1 MRYKPNSTFQLKWM
15 LVFAVVFALAIGF
28 AQGIKP
34 VHADVAPPKAPPG
47 ANPDT
52 GGVITQVRMMDE
64 KVVIEV
70 LEEYDITEMGS
81 AFVWAEFHM
90 KNLGDTTEVLMVRF
104 PSSYNDGFSGYPEIE
119 NLMVYVDNATVPTSR
134 VNLEGEPDNWDDPV
148 QWVEF
153 EVVFP
158 PGEIVEI
165 EVDYTLYGTGEYPFV
180 SYAYLLETGAGWN
193 GTIGSAEIIV
203 RFPYKLNAGIFSDGS
218 PGWGGTTPG
227 VYLNT
232 EENELFWYF
241 EDFEPTSEN
250 NISFVTVWPSVWQK
264 IIDEQ
269 KNVSDFPNDG
279 EAWGRLAKLYK
290 ETSRL
295 RRGTRTDAGGIFLYK
310 ASIEAYQKAVD
321 LLPDDAL
328 WHVGYIDLISWDSWI
343 TTAYRASEND
353 RSIVLDALSELHNIY
368 LLNTENEFIQNYLGE
383 FIYQAVHE
391 VDGEYV
397 FYWLTQTPTLE
408 VFSWQAT
415 ATKEV
420 LSTVTPIPPETKPTQ
435 TPLND
440 VGEAEESDSID
451 EDGARKRFL
460 PICGSIIMFPFALA
474 MMLVVPKIQLKKLG

>member
-1 MRYKPNSTFQLKWM
+1 MRYKPNQSLSLKWL
-15 LVFAVVFALAIGF
+15 LVFAVILALAAGL
-28 AQGIKP
+28 AQKSIS
-34 VHADVAPPKAPPG
+34 VRADVAPPKAPPG
-47 ANPDT
+47 ANPE
-52 GGVITQVRMMDE
+52 VAQITQVRMMDE

-70 LEEYDITEMGS
+70 LEEDDITQMGT

-104 PSSYNDGFSGYPEIE
+104 PSSYNDGFSGYPEIK
-119 NLMVYVDNATVPTSR
+119 NLMVSVDNATVPTSR

-180 SYAYLLETGAGWN
+180 SYSYLLETGAGWN

-250 NISFVTVWPSVWQK
+250 NISFVTVWPSVWQR

-269 KNVSDFPNDG
+269 KHVSDFPNDG

-295 RRGTRTDAGGIFLYK
+295 RRGTRTDAGGIHLYK
-310 ASIEAYQKAVD
+310 ASIEAYKKALD

-328 WHVGYIDLISWDSWI
+328 WHAGYADLLLNNSFYTYRLSAAGRDEILQALNEI
-343 TTAYRASEND
+343 YTAYKLDPDHSIIQEIANQFPREAITEENG
-353 RSIVLDALSELHNIY
+353 EL
-368 LLNTENEFIQNYLGE
+368 
-383 FIYQAVHE
+383 
-391 VDGEYV
+391 V
-397 FYWLTQTPTLE
+397 FYWLTQTPALADVEPQETTAP
-408 VFSWQAT
+408 QADPTSVTFIT
-415 ATKEV
+415 AT
-420 LSTVTPIPPETKPTQ
+420 PQPEPTQ
-435 TPLND
+435 PPTAVSVVDPS
-440 VGEAEESDSID
+440 GEENISEKKS
-451 EDGARKRFL
+451 L
-460 PICGSIIMFPFALA
+460 PICGSTILFPLGLIVAVSL
-474 MMLVVPKIQLKKLG
+474 PQIRSKKSR